1 MKKFYDVEEKVPL
14 LQGIPLSLQHLFAMF
29 GSTVLVPFLL
39 HVNPATAL
47 FMNGIGTILYL
58 IICKGKLPAY
68 LGSSFAFIS
77 PVLAVLATS
86 GLSYGDAQGGFIAFG
101 LSFII
106 LSFVVGKLGT
116 AWIDIILPPA
126 AMGAVVAVIGLELA
140 PLALD
145 MSGFISDTM
154 QSQGIPNELAMIT
167 SVFTLAVAILAS
179 VIGRG
184 FLSVIPVLIGVIA
197 GYIMAFCLGIVD
209 WSGVEA
215 ASWVQV
221 PTFYEPTFNIHAIMI
236 IMPALFVVFAEHIG
250 HVVVTSSIVD
260 RDLIKNPGL
269 NRSLFADGV
278 SNVLSGFVGSTPN
291 TTYGENMGVMAIT
304 RVYSVWVIGG
314 AAIFA
319 ILFSFIGKIAAIIH
333 AIPVPVMGG
342 ISVLLFGVIACS
354 GTHDLTGCELY
365 TSCYPCPMCLSATI
379 WANIKK
385 VYYGNTAKDADKI
398 GFRDDFIYN
407 YIEGKCQDISVLDLE
422 QFGRDITIK
431 SFDNFAQKTDK
442 TIY

>member
-221 PTFYEPTFNIHAIMI
+221 PTFYEPSFNVHAIMI

-314 AAIFA
+314 AAVFA

-354 GTHDLTGCELY
+354 GIRMLIEKKVDY
-365 TSCYPCPMCLSATI
+365 TSTKNMILTAVTMISGLSGAAVNI
-379 WANIKK
+379 GPVQLKGMGLAVVCGMILSLSFYVFGKLGIANK
-385 VYYGNTAKDADKI
+385 
-398 GFRDDFIYN
+398 
-407 YIEGKCQDISVLDLE
+407 E
-422 QFGRDITIK
+422 
-431 SFDNFAQKTDK
+431 
-442 TIY
+442 